1 MPEKPGSV
9 LYNETAIWAK
19 IVAWL
24 ALGIGGLVCVPT
36 GLYGLNWW
44 LLVLAVP
51 LLLLGLVLLQTRLH
65 MAVERETGDVVVT
78 NRLLGLKIHTRRYP
92 WSDVMRLEL
101 QRVAGDE
108 RERPSDTWY
117 LRLQLGLDTFTIG
130 RYDSRVSA
138 LRAQRDVAEALK
150 DHPNLRTGM
159 RA

>member
-1 MPEKPGSV
+1 MPEEAGSV
-9 LYNETAIWAK
+9 LYNQTAIWAK

-44 LLVLAVP
+44 LLVLGVP
-51 LLLLGLVLLQTRLH
+51 LLLLGLLLLQTRLH

-78 NRLLGLKIHTRRYP
+78 NRLLGIKIYTRRYP
-92 WSDVMRLEL
+92 WSDVLSLEL

-138 LRAQRDVAEALK
+138 LRAQHDVAEVLK